1 MSSND
6 EIINFGYNKTDNIPK
21 IAYILNNGG
30 SNDIKF
36 LNYIYMI
43 KDKNSW
49 NYSCR
54 FKGCG
59 SSISLKTGMLETVE
73 VRPLVPFQPT
83 YLFFLVKFHQQQ
95 HWKNVSF
102 VMFFL
107 RNEA

>member
-1 MSSND
+1 MASND

-21 IAYILNNGG
+21 IAYILNNGL
-30 SNDIKF
+30 NDIKC
-36 LNYIYMI
+36 LNYIYML

-83 YLFFLVKFHQQQ
+83 YLKMNHKGHEV
-95 HWKNVSF
+95 
-102 VMFFL
+102 
-107 RNEA
+107 